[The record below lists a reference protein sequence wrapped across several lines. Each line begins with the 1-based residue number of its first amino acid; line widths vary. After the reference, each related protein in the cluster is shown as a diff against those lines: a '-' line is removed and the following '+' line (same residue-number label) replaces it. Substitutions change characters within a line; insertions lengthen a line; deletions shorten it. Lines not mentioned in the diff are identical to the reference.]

1 LRNTPPVFELPERR
15 WECPNCD
22 LTAVTRELGIGNR
35 YHNCKGLLGLS
46 APMVP
51 AGTKAKVE
59 AKEREDYIGEDHG
72 RVQLTDVDGKQVP
85 IMSIVTTR
93 DDGQDCTVRAP
104 SAGGFSRME

>member
-1 LRNTPPVFELPERR
+1 MRSGGVQLTAPERW

-22 LTAVTRELGIGNR
+22 QTAVTRELIVGNT

-51 AGTKAKVE
+51 AGTRAKVE
-59 AKEREDYIGEDHG
+59 AREREDYVNGEV
-72 RVQLTDVDGKQVP
+72 VQTVDVDGKARP

-93 DDGQDCTVRAP
+93 DDGQDCTVLAPQARAT
-104 SAGGFSRME
+104 SETE

>member
-1 LRNTPPVFELPERR
+1 MASPHLLTVPERR

-22 LTAVTRELGIGNR
+22 QTAVTRELIVGAR

-51 AGTKAKVE
+51 AGTRAKVE
-59 AKEREDYIGEDHG
+59 AKEREDFIGADRG
-72 RVQLTDVDGKQVP
+72 RVQTVEVDGVERP

-93 DDGQDCTVRAP
+93 DEGQDCTVLAP
-104 SAGGFSRME
+104 AAGAYGGA